1 MLTFHVRCVTIA
13 DISPTRPQAKM
24 SKKQRPRRFN
34 GALFHGLPL
43 LVGVEQSLT
52 GSGYEVGPDGGD
64 PSVPSIQDEKKQ
76 ATATQVRVLRR
87 PPAPSAQLQGRQ
99 LSLLSIA
106 RLRYG
111 KVAKC
116 RQLSP
121 RRRPGCVGACR
132 LAASQSFRGASY
144 ETVRTSKDADGGFG
158 PYTAALRVLN
168 APRTHVSKSQL
179 KIVSSLP
186 EPLQI

>member
-64 PSVPSIQDEKKQ
+64 PSVPSIQTKRSKLRPHRSECCEGLQLLLHNSKVDSCRYCPSRGSG
-76 ATATQVRVLRR
+76 TARQPSAGSCHLAGVQGAWVRVDL
-87 PPAPSAQLQGRQ
+87 PPLNPSA
-99 LSLLSIA
+99 
-106 RLRYG
+106 
-111 KVAKC
+111 
-116 RQLSP
+116 
-121 RRRPGCVGACR
+121 
-132 LAASQSFRGASY
+132 
-144 ETVRTSKDADGGFG
+144 
-158 PYTAALRVLN
+158 
-168 APRTHVSKSQL
+168 APPTKL
-179 KIVSSLP
+179 
-186 EPLQI
+186 